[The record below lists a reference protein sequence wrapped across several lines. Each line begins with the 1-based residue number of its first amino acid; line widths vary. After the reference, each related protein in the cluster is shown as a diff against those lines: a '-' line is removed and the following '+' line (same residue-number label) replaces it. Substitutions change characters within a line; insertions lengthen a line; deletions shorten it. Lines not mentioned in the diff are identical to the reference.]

1 MLMVAEQILMDEE
14 KTFCEMMNV
23 ELYRLLI
30 EIDVERFLSL

>member
-1 MLMVAEQILMDEE
+1 MLIVVEQISISEE

-30 EIDVERFLSL
+30 EIDVDRFLSL